1 MPHLCRSGLAAVSLL
16 VLTVMSGCG
25 GGASDVDLSYEDTIK
40 VAFAQ
45 VEAFWAEQMPT
56 LYDREFEPVAE
67 RIPYRPSQP
76 ESLPSCG
83 GPIVQP
89 ELFAGQ
95 AMYCDIEDHIAWDDE
110 GLFPDTYA
118 TYGDVT
124 LAVIIA
130 HEYVHAVQSRL
141 QIAAPSI
148 IAELQADC
156 FAGAWT
162 GTLTGRESDGLVV
175 TDDDLTN
182 IIGSQLRFR
191 DAVGTPA
198 AQPRAHGSG
207 FDRLVAFA
215 DGYDNGPATCAIYPD
230 EWPEIAE
237 LLYEPGYGETGGNTP
252 LDELTLAMIEDLG
265 RYWTTAH
272 PDFERPAELTA
283 SRSMISRFAAAT

>member
-1 MPHLCRSGLAAVSLL
+1 MPV
-16 VLTVMSGCG
+16 
-25 GGASDVDLSYEDTIK
+25 DVDLSYEDTIK

-191 DAVGTPA
+191 DAIGTRPPSHEHTVRA
-198 AQPRAHGSG
+198 STGWSRSPTATTTAQRRVPSIPM
-207 FDRLVAFA
+207 
-215 DGYDNGPATCAIYPD
+215 NGPRSPSSSTNPAT
-230 EWPEIAE
+230 EKPEA
-237 LLYEPGYGETGGNTP
+237 T
-252 LDELTLAMIEDLG
+252 
-265 RYWTTAH
+265 H
-272 PDFERPAELTA
+272 
-283 SRSMISRFAAAT
+283 RSTSSPSP